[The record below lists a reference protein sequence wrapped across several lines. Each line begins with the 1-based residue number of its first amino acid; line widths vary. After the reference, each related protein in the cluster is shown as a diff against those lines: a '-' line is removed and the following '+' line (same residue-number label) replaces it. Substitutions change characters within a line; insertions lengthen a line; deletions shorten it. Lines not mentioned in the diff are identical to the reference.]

1 MDSLALSLMV
11 MCNSWLLQGG
21 RFCSLPSSK
30 RASILLRSACYWCS
44 FLIFLDAYRRLGVSR
59 PPLVHYVAPSS
70 WAWKGGENKL
80 KNLADTLD
88 HLLCI
93 LPFEAAL
100 FKAHGIKATYV
111 GHPVLEDAFTS
122 VAVCTSWCLSPLAS
136 VADTQNMYRLKLGC
150 LLTTYIV
157 WT

>member
-1 MDSLALSLMV
+1 
-11 MCNSWLLQGG
+11 
-21 RFCSLPSSK
+21 
-30 RASILLRSACYWCS
+30 
-44 FLIFLDAYRRLGVSR
+44 VSR

-70 WAWKGGENKL
+70 WAWKGGETKL

-150 LLTTYIV
+150 LLTTINCMNIV
-157 WT
+157 LYTPIGRS